1 MQVSVSSCDYL
12 VDLDFPQDP
21 IESMHEPRYV
31 LDDKTWERVS
41 CLPFLDVR
49 HSSRLTRAF
58 WLPGQ
63 MWQSRNRFGEYCI
76 LRNKESVERKIDEVK
91 RLQSTA

>member
-1 MQVSVSSCDYL
+1 MQVGVSSCDYL
-12 VDLDFPQDP
+12 VDLDFPHDS
-21 IESMHEPRYV
+21 IASTHEPRYV

-63 MWQSRNRFGEYCI
+63 TWQSRNSFGEYCI
-76 LRNKESVERKIDEVK
+76 LRNKQSVERKIDEVK
-91 RLQSTA
+91 RLHSTS